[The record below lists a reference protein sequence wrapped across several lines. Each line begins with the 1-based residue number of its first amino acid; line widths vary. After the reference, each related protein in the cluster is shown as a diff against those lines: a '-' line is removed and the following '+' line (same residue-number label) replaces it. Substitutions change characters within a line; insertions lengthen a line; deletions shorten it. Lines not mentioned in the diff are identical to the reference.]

1 MEMEYGD
8 GGRRGKFVI
17 VIGVL
22 LALIAGATSWYL
34 INQAQQSAG
43 QGSLQKVSV
52 VVATRDIVARV
63 PVVPDDVALRE
74 IPLDA
79 TSQNGTLAKP
89 EDVVGKV
96 LAVPALMGQ
105 PIYTNMIL
113 SAAGTAG
120 FVILG
125 PEETV
130 GPDSEAWRAVSI
142 TIPDNRAVGGVLS
155 AGQTI
160 DIFMT
165 ATVNVVPEIAAEGLY
180 YTAATTKVT
189 YQDVVILARTGEI
202 YIIRVSLRVGEEIA
216 HLMASGTATFS
227 AVLRPDEDVRIL
239 DVSSLGATTNR
250 IIERYGLPLPQLY
263 PQPSGPINEPPAIV
277 PVTPAPEPQPEPQ
290 PEPSASAAP

>member
-52 VVATRDIVARV
+52 VVATKDIAARI

-79 TSQNGTLAKP
+79 VSQNGTLTKP

-105 PIYTNMIL
+105 PIYSNMIL
-113 SAAGTAG
+113 SAAGAAG
-120 FVILG
+120 FSILG
-125 PEETV
+125 PDETV

-142 TIPDNRAVGGVLS
+142 TIPDARAVGGVLS
-155 AGQTI
+155 TGQTV

-165 ATVNVVPEIAAEGLY
+165 STISVVPEIAEEGLY
-180 YTAATTKVT
+180 YTAASTKVT

-263 PQPSGPINEPPAIV
+263 PQPSGPINEPPPIV
-277 PVTPAPEPQPEPQ
+277 PVTPAPQPEPQ
-290 PEPSASAAP
+290 ASAAP

>member
-43 QGSLQKVSV
+43 QQPLQKVSV
-52 VVATRDIVARV
+52 VVATKDIAARV

-74 IPLDA
+74 LPLDA
-79 TSQNGTLAKP
+79 ISQNGTLTKP

-96 LAVPALMGQ
+96 LAVPALQGQ
-105 PIYTNMIL
+105 PIYSNMIL
-113 SAAGTAG
+113 SASGAAG
-120 FVILG
+120 FAILG
-125 PEETV
+125 PDETV
-130 GPDSEAWRAVSI
+130 APDSEAWRAISI
-142 TIPDNRAVGGVLS
+142 TIPDDRAVGGVLS

-160 DIFMT
+160 DIFAT
-165 ATVNVVPEIAAEGLY
+165 ATVSVVPEIAAEGLY
-180 YTAATTKVT
+180 YTAASTKVT

-227 AVLRPDEDVRIL
+227 AVLRPDQDVRIL

-250 IIERYGLPLPQLY
+250 IIERYGLPIPQLY
-263 PQPSGPINEPPAIV
+263 PQPSGPINEPPPIV
-277 PVTPAPEPQPEPQ
+277 PVTPAPQPSPQ
-290 PEPSASAAP
+290 ASAAPAP

>member
-43 QGSLQKVSV
+43 QGSLTKVSV
-52 VVATRDIVARV
+52 VVATKDIAARV
-63 PVVPDDVALRE
+63 PVVPDDVVLRE
-74 IPLDA
+74 VPLDV
-79 TSQNGTLAKP
+79 TSQNGTVTKP

-96 LAVPALMGQ
+96 LAVPALTGQ
-105 PIYTNMIL
+105 PIYKNMIL

-120 FVILG
+120 FAILG

-130 GPDSEAWRAVSI
+130 GPESEAWRAISI
-142 TIPDNRAVGGVLS
+142 TIPDDRAVGGVLS

-180 YTAATTKVT
+180 YTAQTTKVT

-227 AVLRPDEDVRIL
+227 AVLRPDQDVRII

-263 PQPSGPINEPPAIV
+263 PLPSGPINEPPPIV
-277 PVTPAPEPQPEPQ
+277 PVTPAPQ
-290 PEPSASAAP
+290 PSAPQASATP